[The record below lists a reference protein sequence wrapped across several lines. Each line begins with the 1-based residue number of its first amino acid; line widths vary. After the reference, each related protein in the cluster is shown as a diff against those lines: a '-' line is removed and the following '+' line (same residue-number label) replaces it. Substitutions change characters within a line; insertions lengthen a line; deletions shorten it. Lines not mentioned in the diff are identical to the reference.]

1 MASRVG
7 RSAKP
12 ALALQAFALRQ
23 LVPDGKT
30 RLRPSRL
37 VWTGRVQPT
46 PETSTYLLRIDMELR
61 RTPSVRVLSP
71 SLKAN
76 DRGLLP
82 HVYDDGTLCVSQAGD
97 WRRGMLLTE
106 SFLPWACEWLI
117 HYELWLATE
126 LWYGDGPDR
135 LDAESQARILH
146 PYN

>member
-1 MASRVG
+1 MGLPVG
-7 RSAKP
+7 RKAEP
-12 ALALQAFALRQ
+12 TLALQAFALRRV
-23 LVPDGKT
+23 VPDGQA
-30 RLRPSRL
+30 RLGAGRL
-37 VWTGRVQPT
+37 AWTGRVQPT
-46 PETSTYLLRIDMELR
+46 PETSTYLLRIDMELL
-61 RTPSVRVLSP
+61 RTPLVRVLSP

-97 WRRGMLLTE
+97 WRRGMVLTE

-117 HYELWLATE
+117 YYELWLATE
-126 LWYGDGPDR
+126 VWYGDGPDC